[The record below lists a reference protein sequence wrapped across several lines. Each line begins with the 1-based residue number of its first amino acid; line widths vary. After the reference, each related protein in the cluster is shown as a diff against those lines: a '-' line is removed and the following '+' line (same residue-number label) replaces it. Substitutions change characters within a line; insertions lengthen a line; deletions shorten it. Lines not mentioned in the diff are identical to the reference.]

1 MGGIL
6 VDTESVSGFVGSG
19 PLLVGE
25 FLESG
30 PKVVLSSNDVSVVT
44 FWASVDWFTGSNGL
58 LEVFVVPA
66 GLEEKDDDHDVN
78 NGKSDKNETEHL
90 STSESSD
97 ETSVNG
103 GAASEGNSGVGVDS
117 DSHTN
122 VTGND
127 GGHGSGKVGGGGV
140 WEVGWSSGH
149 VHLEEIDSGS
159 ENDSERAGPDGEPD
173 VFLVEESF
181 GTLLNKKK
189 RLGFVFILDNGQK
202 RPCLIIDF
210 KKLTSVILV
219 PTRARVSMT
228 YSTVACFSPPVWAAT
243 SSDLP

>member
-1 MGGIL
+1 MGEG
-6 VDTESVSGFVGSG
+6 
-19 PLLVGE
+19 
-25 FLESG
+25 LESE
-30 PKVVLSSNDVSVVT
+30 PKVVLGSSDVFVVT

-58 LEVFVVPA
+58 LEVVVVPA
-66 GLEEKDDDHDVN
+66 GLEEKDDDHDVK

-140 WEVGWSSGH
+140 WEVGWSSLH
-149 VHLEEIDSGS
+149 VHLEEIDGSS
-159 ENDSERAGPDGEPD
+159 ENDGEGAGPDGKPD
-173 VFLVEESF
+173 VFFVKESF
-181 GTLLNKKK
+181 GTLKKIEKWLGFGQLKNVILNSNK
-189 RLGFVFILDNGQK
+189 RL
-202 RPCLIIDF
+202 CLIIDF
-210 KKLTSVILV
+210 KKYLLQ
-219 PTRARVSMT
+219 
-228 YSTVACFSPPVWAAT
+228 
-243 SSDLP
+243 

>member
-1 MGGIL
+1 MSISSRSACYNIMGGIL

-103 GAASEGNSGVGVDS
+103 GAASEAGLLE
-117 DSHTN
+117 
-122 VTGND
+122 
-127 GGHGSGKVGGGGV
+127 GGADEGGGGEGDEAQRGGEGQSEITLQDV
-140 WEVGWSSGH
+140 GRAWMKDKPATVNCVLTDGDGQEVG
-149 VHLEEIDSGS
+149 
-159 ENDSERAGPDGEPD
+159 PY
-173 VFLVEESF
+173 
-181 GTLLNKKK
+181 
-189 RLGFVFILDNGQK
+189 Q
-202 RPCLIIDF
+202 LI
-210 KKLTSVILV
+210 
-219 PTRARVSMT
+219 
-228 YSTVACFSPPVWAAT
+228 FSR
-243 SSDLP
+243 

>member
-1 MGGIL
+1 MCNSTGGIL
-6 VDTESVSGFVGSG
+6 VDTESVSGMVGSG
-19 PLLVGE
+19 PLGVGE
-25 FLESG
+25 FLESA
-30 PKVVLSSNDVSVVT
+30 PKVVLSSSDVNGVT
-44 FWASVDWFTGSNGL
+44 FWASVDWFTGSNCL
-58 LEVFVVPA
+58 LEVLVVPA
-66 GLEEKDDDHDVN
+66 GLEEKDDDHDVK

-97 ETSVNG
+97 ETSVNR

-140 WEVGWSSGH
+140 WEVGWSSVH
-149 VHLEEIDSGS
+149 VHLEEIDGGS

-181 GTLLNKKK
+181 GTFGNFGTNEGKSLHDLFNGSLFLSTG
-189 RLGFVFILDNGQK
+189 LGSLFFSFTEILDAFLYIN
-202 RPCLIIDF
+202 
-210 KKLTSVILV
+210 
-219 PTRARVSMT
+219 
-228 YSTVACFSPPVWAAT
+228 
-243 SSDLP
+243 